1 MSEPSEDPEA
11 DLDELEER
19 AAIHQYGNGM
29 TRYMAELT
37 AATQRGYKNWIE
49 ARMKIKEAIRKQRE
63 KSDD

>member
-19 AAIHQYGNGM
+19 AAIHQHGNGM

-37 AATQRGYKNWIE
+37 AAKQRGYKNWIE
-49 ARMKIKEAIRKQRE
+49 ARMKIKEAIRE
-63 KSDD
+63 KRDSTL